1 MGIFSRTKAA
11 PPAFVAEPIKAAVG
25 MSYNGIGDYFSW
37 TGSWKRD
44 QAIQIPTISR
54 ARDLIVSLIS
64 GLPIEQYSL
73 MWDEAA
79 GEYEEMMLPAEPWMS
94 RPDPKVTRQFILAWT
109 ADDLLFFGRAHWLVT
124 SRSSITGLP
133 LTFQWIPAADVS
145 LPNMPGPQYW
155 TAPTEI
161 EFNGIPLDPREVITF
176 LSPIQS
182 WLTMGNRAIE
192 ISNRL
197 DNAAMRFASNE
208 ITAGYLQQTPNSEP
222 MDGEELSEL
231 VAAWAAARQ
240 RNAIGALNASVTW
253 HEFDS
258 DPSKLQL
265 VEARKHQMTELANL
279 CNVPQVLVGADAGTG
294 MTYTNVQESQRALY
308 LSAKQYIECI
318 SQTLSM
324 NNVLAPGHLCRL
336 NVSEYLHESPS
347 MSSDDSSAATEA
359 TEIANVV
366 QKIYLGVVNGLLT
379 VDEARK
385 IINEAGA
392 DLPESMPS

>member
-1 MGIFSRTKAA
+1 MGIFSKTKTAST
-11 PPAFVAEPIKAAVG
+11 AFVAEPIKAAMG
-25 MSYNGIGDYFSW
+25 ASYNGVNSYISW
-37 TGSWKRD
+37 NGSWRRE

-73 MWDEAA
+73 IWNEAD
-79 GEYEEMMLPAEPWMS
+79 GEYEELMIPGETWMS

-109 ADDLLFFGRAHWLVT
+109 ADDLLFFGRAHWVVT
-124 SRSSITGLP
+124 SRSSTTGFP
-133 LTFQWIPAADVS
+133 LSFQWIPAADVT

-155 TAPTEI
+155 SAPTEI
-161 EFNGIPLDPREVITF
+161 EFNGMPLDPRDVITF

-240 RNAIGALNASVTW
+240 RNAIGALNSSVTW
-253 HEFDS
+253 HEFNS

-294 MTYTNVQESQRALY
+294 MTYQNVQESQRALY

-324 NNVLAPGHLCRL
+324 DNVLPRGRFCRL
-336 NVSEYLHESPS
+336 DVSDYLV
-347 MSSDDSSAATEA
+347 DDGGDQMQETPDPLEQ
-359 TEIANVV
+359 IA
-366 QKIYLGVVNGLLT
+366 
-379 VDEARK
+379 E
-385 IINEAGA
+385 
-392 DLPESMPS
+392 

>member
-1 MGIFSRTKAA
+1 MGFFTKTA
-11 PPAFVAEPIKAAVG
+11 PPAMAVEPIKAAVG
-25 MSYNGIGDYFSW
+25 SSYTGVNSYVSW
-37 TGSWKRD
+37 TGSWKRE

-64 GLPIEQYSL
+64 GLPFEEFSL
-73 MWDEAA
+73 VWDENA
-79 GEYEEMMLPAEPWMS
+79 GEYEEMMIPGESWMS

-109 ADDLLFFGRAHWLVT
+109 ADDLLFTGKAHWVVT
-124 SRSSITGLP
+124 SRSSSTGFP
-133 LTFQWIPAADVS
+133 LSFQWIPSADVL

-155 TAPTEI
+155 SAPTQI
-161 EFNGIPLDPREVITF
+161 EFNGVMLDPKDVITF

-182 WLTMGNRAIE
+182 WLSMGARAIE

-208 ITAGYLQQTPNSEP
+208 ITAGYLQQTPGSEP
-222 MDGEELSEL
+222 MDSEDLSNL
-231 VAAWAAARQ
+231 VSGWSAARQ
-240 RNAIGALNASVTW
+240 RNAIAALNSSVTW
-253 HEFDS
+253 HEFNS

-324 NNVLAPGHLCRL
+324 DNVLPRGRFCRL
-336 NVSEYLHESPS
+336 DVSDYLQESPDI
-347 MSSDDSSAATEA
+347 SSVDMPDTVVTEM
-359 TEIANVV
+359 VS
-366 QKIYLGVVNGLLT
+366 Q
-379 VDEARK
+379 
-385 IINEAGA
+385 
-392 DLPESMPS
+392 

>member
-1 MGIFSRTKAA
+1 MGIFSRTTAN

-25 MSYNGIGDYFSW
+25 SSYNGVNSYISW
-37 TGSWKRD
+37 TGSWKRE

-73 MWDEAA
+73 MWDEPA
-79 GEYEEMMLPAEPWMS
+79 GEYEEMMIPGETWMS

-109 ADDLLFFGRAHWLVT
+109 ADDLLFYGRAHWVIT
-124 SRSSITGLP
+124 SRSSTTGFP
-133 LTFQWIPAADVS
+133 LSFQWIPAADVY

-155 TAPTEI
+155 SAPTEI
-161 EFNGIPLDPREVITF
+161 EFNGVALDPKDVVTF

-182 WLTMGNRAIE
+182 WLSMGARAIE

-197 DNAAMRFASNE
+197 DNAAMRFATNE

-222 MDGEELSEL
+222 MSSEELGDL
-231 VAAWAAARQ
+231 VSAWASARK
-240 RNAIGALNASVTW
+240 RNAIGALNASVEW
-253 HEFDS
+253 HEFNS

-324 NNVLAPGHLCRL
+324 DNILPRGRFCRL
-336 NVSEYLHESPS
+336 DVSEYLTESPDYS
-347 MSSDDSSAATEA
+347 TTAIPDPM
-359 TEIANVV
+359 
-366 QKIYLGVVNGLLT
+366 
-379 VDEARK
+379 
-385 IINEAGA
+385 
-392 DLPESMPS
+392 ESMTS

>member
-11 PPAFVAEPIKAAVG
+11 PPAFAAEPVKAAVG
-25 MSYNGIGDYFSW
+25 MSYNGTQNYWSW
-37 TGSWKRD
+37 TGSWKREE
-44 QAIQIPTISR
+44 AIQIPTISR

-73 MWDEAA
+73 VWNEND
-79 GEYEEMMLPAEPWMS
+79 GEYEELMIPGETWMS

-109 ADDLLFFGRAHWLVT
+109 ADDLLFLGRAHWVVT
-124 SRSSITGLP
+124 SRSSTTGFP
-133 LTFQWIPAADVS
+133 LSFQWIPAADVT

-155 TAPTEI
+155 SAPTEI
-161 EFNGIPLDPREVITF
+161 EFNGIPLDPKDVITF

-222 MDGEELSEL
+222 MDGDELTEL
-231 VAAWAAARQ
+231 VAAWASARQ
-240 RNAIGALNASVTW
+240 RNAIGALNSSVTW
-253 HEFDS
+253 HEFNS

-294 MTYTNVQESQRALY
+294 MTYQNVQESQRALY

-324 NNVLAPGHLCRL
+324 DNVLPRGRFCRL
-336 NVSEYLHESPS
+336 DVSEYL
-347 MSSDDSSAATEA
+347 
-359 TEIANVV
+359 
-366 QKIYLGVVNGLLT
+366 
-379 VDEARK
+379 VDEGGDVMQETPDPLQQVA
-385 IINEAGA
+385 E
-392 DLPESMPS
+392 

>member
-1 MGIFSRTKAA
+1 MGIFQRTKTSS
-11 PPAFVAEPIKAAVG
+11 PAFVAEPIKAAMG
-25 MSYNGIGDYFSW
+25 ASYNGTNSYVSW
-37 TGSWKRD
+37 TGSWKRE

-73 MWDEAA
+73 MWDESA
-79 GEYEEMMLPAEPWMS
+79 GEYEEMMIPGETWMS

-109 ADDLLFFGRAHWLVT
+109 ADDLLFFGRAHWVVT
-124 SRSSITGLP
+124 SRSSVTGFP
-133 LTFQWIPAADVS
+133 LSFQWIPAADVE

-155 TAPTEI
+155 SAPTEI
-161 EFNGIPLDPREVITF
+161 QFNGMPLDPKDVITF

-222 MDGEELSEL
+222 MDGDELSDL

-240 RNAIGALNASVTW
+240 RNAIGALNSSVTW
-253 HEFDS
+253 HEFNS

-324 NNVLAPGHLCRL
+324 DNVLPRGRFCRL
-336 NVSEYLHESPS
+336 DVSEYL
-347 MSSDDSSAATEA
+347 TEPLD
-359 TEIANVV
+359 TSTVEIPDPMEN
-366 QKIYLGVVNGLLT
+366 
-379 VDEARK
+379 
-385 IINEAGA
+385 
-392 DLPESMPS
+392 MPS

>member
-11 PPAFVAEPIKAAVG
+11 PPAFAAEPIKAAVG

-79 GEYEEMMLPAEPWMS
+79 GEYEEMMIPGETWMS

-124 SRSSITGLP
+124 SRSSVTGFP

-155 TAPTEI
+155 TSPTEI
-161 EFNGIPLDPREVITF
+161 EFNGIPLDPKNVITF

-222 MDGEELSEL
+222 LDGDELSDL
-231 VAAWAAARQ
+231 VAGWSAARQ
-240 RNAIGALNASVTW
+240 RNAIAALNSSVTW
-253 HEFDS
+253 HEFNS

-324 NNVLAPGHLCRL
+324 DNVLPRGRFCRL
-336 NVSEYLHESPS
+336 DVSEYL
-347 MSSDDSSAATEA
+347 DDSMEENS
-359 TEIANVV
+359 I
-366 QKIYLGVVNGLLT
+366 
-379 VDEARK
+379 
-385 IINEAGA
+385 
-392 DLPESMPS
+392 DLPDPMESMPS

>member
-11 PPAFVAEPIKAAVG
+11 PPAFAAEPIKAAVG

-54 ARDLIVSLIS
+54 SRDLIVSLIS

-79 GEYEEMMLPAEPWMS
+79 GEYEEMMIPGETWMS

-109 ADDLLFFGRAHWLVT
+109 ADDLLFFGRAHWIVT
-124 SRSSITGLP
+124 SRSSTTGFP
-133 LTFQWIPAADVS
+133 LSFQWIPAADVS

-161 EFNGIPLDPREVITF
+161 EFNGIPLDPKDVITF

-222 MDGEELSEL
+222 MDGDELSDL
-231 VAAWAAARQ
+231 VAGWSAARS
-240 RNAIGALNASVTW
+240 RNAIAALNSSVTW

-324 NNVLAPGHLCRL
+324 DNVLPRGRFCRL
-336 NVSEYLHESPS
+336 DVSEYL
-347 MSSDDSSAATEA
+347 DDSMDESSI
-359 TEIANVV
+359 EIPDPMENM
-366 QKIYLGVVNGLLT
+366 N
-379 VDEARK
+379 
-385 IINEAGA
+385 
-392 DLPESMPS
+392 S

>member
-1 MGIFSRTKAA
+1 MGIFSKTKAA
-11 PPAFVAEPIKAAVG
+11 APAFAAEPIKAAVG
-25 MSYNGIGDYFSW
+25 ASYNGTTSYISW
-37 TGSWKRD
+37 TGSWKRE

-64 GLPIEQYSL
+64 GLPIEQYQL
-73 MWDEAA
+73 TWDDTV
-79 GEYEEMMLPAEPWMS
+79 GEYSETMIPGESWMS

-109 ADDLLFFGRAHWLVT
+109 ADDLLFFGRAHWVVT
-124 SRSSITGLP
+124 SRSSVTGFP
-133 LTFQWIPAADVS
+133 LSFQWIPAADVY

-155 TAPTEI
+155 SAPTEI
-161 EFNGIPLDPREVITF
+161 EFNGMPLDPKDVITF

-182 WLTMGNRAIE
+182 WLSMGNRAIE

-222 MDGEELSEL
+222 MDGDELTEL
-231 VAAWAAARQ
+231 VAGWSAARQ
-240 RNAIGALNASVTW
+240 RNAIAALNSSVTW

-324 NNVLAPGHLCRL
+324 DNVLPRGRFCRL
-336 NVSEYLHESPS
+336 DVSEYLEHPMDESS
-347 MSSDDSSAATEA
+347 IE
-359 TEIANVV
+359 
-366 QKIYLGVVNGLLT
+366 
-379 VDEARK
+379 
-385 IINEAGA
+385 
-392 DLPESMPS
+392 LPDPMETMPS

>member
-1 MGIFSRTKAA
+1 
-11 PPAFVAEPIKAAVG
+11 
-25 MSYNGIGDYFSW
+25 
-37 TGSWKRD
+37 
-44 QAIQIPTISR
+44 
-54 ARDLIVSLIS
+54 
-64 GLPIEQYSL
+64 
-73 MWDEAA
+73 
-79 GEYEEMMLPAEPWMS
+79 
-94 RPDPKVTRQFILAWT
+94 
-109 ADDLLFFGRAHWLVT
+109 
-124 SRSSITGLP
+124 
-133 LTFQWIPAADVS
+133 
-145 LPNMPGPQYW
+145 
-155 TAPTEI
+155 
-161 EFNGIPLDPREVITF
+161 
-176 LSPIQS
+176 
-182 WLTMGNRAIE
+182 
-192 ISNRL
+192 
-197 DNAAMRFASNE
+197 MRFASNE

-222 MDGEELSEL
+222 MDGEELSDL
-231 VAAWAAARQ
+231 VAGWSAARS
-240 RNAIGALNASVTW
+240 RNAIAALNSSVTW

-308 LSAKQYIECI
+308 ISAKQYIECI

-347 MSSDDSSAATEA
+347 MSSDDSSDATEA

>member
-11 PPAFVAEPIKAAVG
+11 PPAFAAEPIKAAVG

-79 GEYEEMMLPAEPWMS
+79 GEYEEMMIPGETWMS

-124 SRSSITGLP
+124 SRSSVTGFP

-155 TAPTEI
+155 TSPTEI
-161 EFNGIPLDPREVITF
+161 EFNGIPLDPKNVITF

-222 MDGEELSEL
+222 LDGDELSDL
-231 VAAWAAARQ
+231 VAGWSAARQ
-240 RNAIGALNASVTW
+240 RNAIAALNSSVTW
-253 HEFDS
+253 HEFNS

-324 NNVLAPGHLCRL
+324 DNVLPRGRFCRL
-336 NVSEYLHESPS
+336 DVSEYL
-347 MSSDDSSAATEA
+347 DDSMDDNS
-359 TEIANVV
+359 I
-366 QKIYLGVVNGLLT
+366 
-379 VDEARK
+379 
-385 IINEAGA
+385 
-392 DLPESMPS
+392 DLPDPMESMPS